1 MLFKKHGDS
10 LATYSSQLHVQW
22 CVVLEKIPHCG
33 ILPLVSVYSVKI
45 SWISLGNV
53 EICKF

>member
-1 MLFKKHGDS
+1 MVTLWQHTLLNCMFNG
-10 LATYSSQLHVQW
+10 

-45 SWISLGNV
+45 S
-53 EICKF
+53 

>member
-45 SWISLGNV
+45 S
-53 EICKF
+53 